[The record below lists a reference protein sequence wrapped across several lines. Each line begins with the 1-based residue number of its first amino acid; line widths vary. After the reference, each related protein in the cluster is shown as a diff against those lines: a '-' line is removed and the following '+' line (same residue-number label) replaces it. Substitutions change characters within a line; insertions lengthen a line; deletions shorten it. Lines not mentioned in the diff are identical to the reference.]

1 MSAIIAGIMR
11 MIRTSRIVNIGS
23 PIGCCGDL
31 RTYSHMVR
39 VTAYAT
45 TRMTVTA
52 AEMIPRLRAV
62 AVNFTLSPICN

>member
-1 MSAIIAGIMR
+1 
-11 MIRTSRIVNIGS
+11 
-23 PIGCCGDL
+23 
-31 RTYSHMVR
+31 VR

-62 AVNFTLSPICN
+62 AVNFTLSPICD